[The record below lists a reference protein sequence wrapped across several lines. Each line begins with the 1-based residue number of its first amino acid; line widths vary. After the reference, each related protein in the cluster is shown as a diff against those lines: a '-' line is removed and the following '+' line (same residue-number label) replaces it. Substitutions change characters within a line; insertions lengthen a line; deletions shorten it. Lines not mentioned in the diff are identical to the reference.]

1 MSGKTLSFGK
11 DRRILKNPDFKRI
24 FKYGKRLSLPQ
35 FTIVFGV
42 NRASSAS
49 KKSKLGLSVS
59 RKVGKSHE
67 RNVIKRRIREIFRKN
82 QLEIAENSEIVVIPR
97 RNTLEMDYF
106 SLEKAILGLF
116 ERGRLRKAK

>member
-1 MSGKTLSFGK
+1 MPGSSLAFGK

-35 FTIVFGV
+35 LTIVF
-42 NRASSAS
+42 NTQRSSAEP
-49 KKSKLGLSVS
+49 KKARIGLSVS

-67 RNVIKRRIREIFRKN
+67 RNIIKRRIREIFRKN
-82 QLEIAENSEIVVIPR
+82 QLEIEKNTEIVVIPR
-97 RNTLEMDYF
+97 RESLNFGYF

-116 ERGRLRKAK
+116 EKAKVKKAK